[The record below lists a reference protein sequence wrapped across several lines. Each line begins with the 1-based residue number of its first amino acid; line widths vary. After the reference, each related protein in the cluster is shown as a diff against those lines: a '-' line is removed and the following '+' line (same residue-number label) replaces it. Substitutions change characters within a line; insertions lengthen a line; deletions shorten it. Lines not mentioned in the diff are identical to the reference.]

1 MCNLSPFSN
10 RVGKIVKIQITS
22 KLIVSRPTWTEHS
35 PCPDF
40 GNPLFHPFG
49 QPLVPTGI
57 HYQSQRKYRNMESKD
72 GLYSC
77 QSRLGWGFQNAPRLN
92 CRAQGFFGP
101 VVVTSQIMR
110 QLPPVILLACRLED
124 YFIIFYIPF
133 FVAQYVLY
141 RWCLSRTQVYLY
153 CYLHTDMSCLLIFVY
168 IDRTK
173 NTL

>member
-1 MCNLSPFSN
+1 MCNLSPFWN

-72 GLYSC
+72 GVYSC

-110 QLPPVILLACRLED
+110 QLPPVILLACRLAD
-124 YFIIFYIPF
+124 YFIIFLYPF
-133 FVAQYVLY
+133 LWSTVFSVPLMSQSYTSLSVLLPSY
-141 RWCLSRTQVYLY
+141 RCRVY
-153 CYLHTDMSCLLIFVY
+153 
-168 IDRTK
+168 
-173 NTL
+173 